1 VNNLTNIPSDNQD
14 NKKIALVIGIDRYID
29 NEIPILSGA
38 ENDAKELFELLT
50 SEIGGFEQDETKYL
64 LYGERARQRNILER
78 ISDIFREDDTL
89 EIALL
94 YFSGHGFVD
103 KRGDLYLATYDI
115 SKKDPYIGGIN
126 VSDLQHQIYSSI
138 NKKNTIMILD
148 CCYSGTA
155 TKGTKDGDSSIKN
168 LLPILEENVID
179 TKQED
184 YGGEGKF
191 TISSSAGEK
200 VSWEMN
206 DCKHSD
212 EDTPHTH
219 GEFTY
224 HLLEGIRGG
233 ASDEISGEIT
243 LLSLQQYI
251 DNKLAERNKQKSY
264 LKIHEGSNLG
274 AITIAYSVG
283 KNKQYIENIIN
294 HIKTLFPP
302 QENSFPLIGDI
313 IEGARKLKELKEK
326 KPNHPDIP
334 TFRNILSSKLDI
346 YKEGVLYWCY
356 GLPNSVQAVI
366 KSKTDRNSI
375 DDFIDRVSN
384 IQLESVSDTETNIEA
399 ILNIVGK
406 EAKNK
411 TVFTNEKDPKLS
423 SFLTR
428 LLPAYKRFKAW
439 EGTHHQ

>member
-1 VNNLTNIPSDNQD
+1 M
-14 NKKIALVIGIDRYID
+14 
-29 NEIPILSGA
+29 
-38 ENDAKELFELLT
+38 
-50 SEIGGFEQDETKYL
+50 
-64 LYGERARQRNILER
+64 
-78 ISDIFREDDTL
+78 
-89 EIALL
+89 
-94 YFSGHGFVD
+94 
-103 KRGDLYLATYDI
+103 
-115 SKKDPYIGGIN
+115 
-126 VSDLQHQIYSSI
+126 YSSK

-155 TKGTKDGDSSIKN
+155 TKGTKEGDSAIKD
-168 LLPILEENVID
+168 LRPILEENVID
-179 TKQED
+179 TKKED

-200 VSWEMN
+200 VSWEMQ

-212 EDTPHTH
+212 EDIPHTH

-251 DNKLAERNKQKSY
+251 DNKLAEKNKQKSY
-264 LKIHEGSNLG
+264 LKVHEGSNLG
-274 AITIAYSVG
+274 AITIAFSIG
-283 KNKQYIENIIN
+283 KNKQYLESIIN
-294 HIKTLFPP
+294 HIKILFPP
-302 QENSFPLIGDI
+302 EDDSFPLIGDI

-326 KPNHPDIP
+326 KPNNLNIP
-334 TFRNILSSKLDI
+334 TFHDLLTTKLDT

-366 KSKTDRNSI
+366 KSKTDRSSI

-384 IQLESVSDTETNIEA
+384 IQLESVSDTETNMEA

-428 LLPAYKRFKAW
+428 LLPAYKRYKAW
-439 EGTHHQ
+439 EGTHHE